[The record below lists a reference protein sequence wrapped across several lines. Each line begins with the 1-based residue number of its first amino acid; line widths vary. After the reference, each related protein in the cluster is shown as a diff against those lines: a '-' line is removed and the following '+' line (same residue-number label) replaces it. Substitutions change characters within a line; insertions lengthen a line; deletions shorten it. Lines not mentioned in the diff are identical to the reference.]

1 MTRGF
6 NYRKMDELFLKRRE
20 QFRCKNKTLK
30 KVVLDKKISSRIKIG
45 LLRYGFDVSDEE
57 N

>member
-6 NYRKMDELFLKRRE
+6 NYKKMNDLFLKRRE
-20 QFRCKNKTLK
+20 QVRSRNKNLK
-30 KVVLDKKISSRIKIG
+30 KVVLDKKISSRIKLG
-45 LLRYGFDVSDEE
+45 LLKYGFDVSDEE